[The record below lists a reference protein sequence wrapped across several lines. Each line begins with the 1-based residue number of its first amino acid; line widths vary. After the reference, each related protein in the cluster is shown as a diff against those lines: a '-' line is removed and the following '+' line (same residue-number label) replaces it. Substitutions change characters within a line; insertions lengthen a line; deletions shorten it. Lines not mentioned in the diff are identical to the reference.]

1 MACCSLGC
9 PPRCNSRAGRAGR
22 RGLLLPLCAVPDAPD
37 AHSPTSTGGG
47 TPCCAR
53 QQPCAWA
60 WQPRPRQA
68 LAQAK
73 LSQARAPP
81 CRHATPLTG
90 AHVLWLMRTELC
102 GAERAEQ
109 ARWAVRS
116 SSSERRSSVCGAK
129 NAVDEIC
136 YASLTHQPTHRLPIG
151 DGRFDCRNQRLLC
164 LVASRPCHHGGVSVD
179 RFFNLQTRM

>member
-1 MACCSLGC
+1 MVPTMAAAPTGAPRRPQNTRVRRAHGAPQRSNVACCSLGC

-136 YASLTHQPTHRLPIG
+136 YASLTHQPTHQPAHR
-151 DGRFDCRNQRLLC
+151 RW
-164 LVASRPCHHGGVSVD
+164 
-179 RFFNLQTRM
+179 